1 MSPYIIRRLSLVI
14 PLLLGITIIN
24 YTIYALAPGDPVSAM
39 INPMEAHEW
48 SAEDLQKARTRLGL
62 DKPIPVRY
70 ALWLGQAARG
80 NLGYSVRTGLSVR
93 ETMVRGIGNT
103 ITLIALSMVLSSLGG
118 IVLGII
124 SALRP
129 YSALDYALTAFAFA
143 GASMPGFFL
152 GLLLIYFVS
161 LGLGILPTG
170 GISPPGVEPN
180 LLNRLEHMILPVAAL
195 TYEGL
200 GSLLRF
206 TRAGM
211 LEVLSQDYVTTAR
224 SKGLVERAVIG
235 RHAFRNALLPLIT
248 VLGLRLP
255 GLLGGSLLIEVVF
268 NYPGIGSIMVDATRQ
283 RDYPLVMGGVLVTA
297 VAVLLANL
305 IADIAYG
312 VADPRIRYE

>member
-1 MSPYIIRRLSLVI
+1 MSPYIIRRLTLVI

-24 YTIYALAPGDPVSAM
+24 YAIYALAPGDPVSAM

-48 SAEDLQKARTRLGL
+48 SAEDMQKARARLGL

-70 ALWLGQAARG
+70 ALWLKEAVRG
-80 NLGYSVRTGLSVR
+80 NLGYSVRTGLSVS
-93 ETMVRGIGNT
+93 ETMVRGISNT
-103 ITLIALSMVLSSLGG
+103 FTLIALSMLLSSVGG
-118 IVLGII
+118 VVLGIL

-129 YSALDYALTAFAFA
+129 YSVLDYALTAFAFA

-152 GLLLIYFVS
+152 ALLLVYFVS

-170 GISPPGVEPN
+170 GISTPGAPPSF
-180 LLNRLEHMILPVAAL
+180 LNRLEHMVLPVLAL

-211 LEVLSQDYVTTAR
+211 LEVLSQEYVTAAR
-224 SKGLVERAVIG
+224 SKGLMERAVIG

-255 GLLGGSLLIEVVF
+255 SLFGGALLIEFVF

-297 VAVLLANL
+297 IAVLIANL
-305 IADIAYG
+305 IADISYG

>member
-1 MSPYIIRRLSLVI
+1 MSPYIIRRLTLVL

-39 INPMEAHEW
+39 INPMEAHNW
-48 SAEDLQKARTRLGL
+48 SAADLQKARSRLGL

-70 ALWLGQAARG
+70 ALWLKEAVRG
-80 NLGYSVRTGLSVR
+80 NLGYSMRTGLSVR
-93 ETMVRGIGNT
+93 ETMIRGISNT
-103 ITLIALSMVLSSLGG
+103 FTLIVLSMVFSSIGG
-118 IVLGII
+118 MVLGIL

-129 YSALDYALTAFAFA
+129 YSALDYVLTAFAFA

-152 GLLLIYFVS
+152 GLLLVYFVS

-170 GISPPGVEPN
+170 GISTPGMPAT
-180 LLNRLEHMILPVAAL
+180 LLNRLEHMVLPVLAL

-211 LEVLSQDYVTTAR
+211 LEVLSQDYVTSAR
-224 SKGLVERAVIG
+224 SRGLKERIVIG

-255 GLLGGSLLIEVVF
+255 GLFGGALLIEVVF

-283 RDYPLVMGGVLVTA
+283 RDYPLVMGGVLVAA
-297 VAVLLANL
+297 VSVLIANL
-305 IADIAYG
+305 IADLAYG
-312 VADPRIRYE
+312 MADPRIRYE